1 MTDHEFRPPS
11 AGEPNVPTPVGAA
24 SPAAATVGTEPATTP
39 GGGEAEFWDP
49 SGGEP
54 PTGGAEPPTPTPS
67 PGGGRRL
74 ESSLRTMIEWVAVAI
89 AALAVALLIKAFLL
103 QAFYIPSES
112 MAETL
117 QVDDRVLVNKLSY
130 RIGDVDRGDIIVFE
144 KPENAPGNIED
155 FIKRVIAL
163 PGETITF
170 VGGEVF
176 IDEQLL
182 TEPYVDG
189 ATNASLSAIQSE
201 GCTNTPAPDRC
212 TLADGYYFVM
222 GDNRDNSTDSRAFG
236 PIAEDTI
243 VGRAFLKVW
252 PLGDL
257 GFL

>member
-1 MTDHEFRPPS
+1 MTDHEFRPP
-11 AGEPNVPTPVGAA
+11 GTPEPSQATAT
-24 SPAAATVGTEPATTP
+24 AAAEPTTAGAP
-39 GGGEAEFWDP
+39 ELEPGFWGGGGAGD
-49 SGGEP
+49 EP
-54 PTGGAEPPTPTPS
+54 PTDDGGDSASGPS
-67 PGGGRRL
+67 RRGRGL

-103 QAFYIPSES
+103 QAFYIPSAS
-112 MAETL
+112 MADTL
-117 QVDDRVLVNKLSY
+117 EVDDRVLVNKLSY

-144 KPENAPGNIED
+144 KPENAPGDIED

-170 VGGEVF
+170 VDGDVF
-176 IDEQLL
+176 IDGQLL

-189 ATNASLSAIQSE
+189 STNAPIGSIQGE

-212 TLADGYYFVM
+212 TVADGFYFVM
-222 GDNRDNSTDSRAFG
+222 GDNRDNSTDSRSFG
-236 PIAEDTI
+236 PIDEDTI